1 VTLGTGA
8 RRCAVLGHPVAHS
21 LSPLLHRTAYAALG
35 LDWTYD
41 AYDVTEEA
49 LPAFLAGLDPSWRG
63 LSLTMP
69 LKRAVLPLVD
79 DLDATARAV
88 GAANTVLLD
97 PGHRYGAN
105 TDVSGLVATLR
116 GGGVGTGTR
125 QAVVLGGGATAASA
139 LAALARLDVASVE
152 LRVRDPARAGET
164 AAVAATLGLD
174 VSVVALDAGWPAY
187 PQARPVVST
196 VPSAVAAAVLP
207 DALLSGAV
215 VIDARY
221 DPWPSPLLQRAARL
235 GSPTVTGIDLLVHQA
250 VGQVQLMTG
259 SEVAPGPLLA
269 VALDAVQQRAGPRPR
284 AARAGPDTPPGYRRS
299 P

>member
-1 VTLGTGA
+1 M
-8 RRCAVLGHPVAHS
+8 LGHPVAHS

-41 AYDVTEEA
+41 AHDVTEEA

-69 LKRAVLPLVD
+69 LKRAALALVD

-88 GAANTVLLD
+88 GAVYTVLLG
-97 PGHRYGAN
+97 PGHRHGAN
-105 TDVSGLVATLR
+105 TDVGGLVATLR
-116 GGGVGTGTR
+116 AGGVGTGTR
-125 QAVVLGGGATAASA
+125 QAVVVGGGATAASA

-152 LRVRDPARAGET
+152 LRVRDPEGAGET
-164 AAVAATLGLD
+164 VAVAARLGVD
-174 VSVVALDAGWPAY
+174 VSVVALDAPWPAY

-207 DALLSGAV
+207 DALLTGTV
-215 VIDARY
+215 VADARY
-221 DPWPSPLLQRAARL
+221 DPWPSPLLQRADRL

-250 VGQVQLMTG
+250 VGQVRLMTG
-259 SEVAPGPLLA
+259 SEVDPGPLLA
-269 VALDAVQQRAGPRPR
+269 VALDAMRRRAG
-284 AARAGPDTPPGYRRS
+284 A
-299 P
+299 